1 MTDLREATQDDWQWL
16 LAESEPIGGAQIV
29 SNGVL
34 HTLSD
39 YDAIIAYSGDQRT
52 GFAVYRLDLPKAELL
67 AIRAVTQWSGV
78 GTQLIRN
85 VEERVKAKGAQT
97 LWLCTTND
105 NISAI
110 QFYQRRG
117 YRFRALHTGEF
128 QNVLKIKSI
137 DPDTPVVG
145 QNGIVIRD
153 ELVFE
158 KVL

>member
-1 MTDLREATQDDWQWL
+1 MIELRNATHEDWQWL

-39 YDAIIAYSGDQRT
+39 HNAIVALSEDQRV
-52 GFAVYRLDLPKAELL
+52 GFAVYRLDLPEAELL
-67 AIRAVTQWSGV
+67 AIRAVQQWGGV
-78 GTQLIRN
+78 GTMLIQN
-85 VEERVKAKGAQT
+85 VERRVKAKGAQK

-117 YRFRALHTGEF
+117 YRFRALHAGEF
-128 QNVLKIKSI
+128 QNVLKIKGF
-137 DPDTPVVG
+137 DADTPVVG
-145 QNGIVIRD
+145 QNRIVIRD

-158 KVL
+158 KTL

>member
-1 MTDLREATQDDWQWL
+1 MTDLREATQDDWRWL
-16 LAESEPIGGAQIV
+16 LAESAPIGGQQIV

-39 YDAIIAYSGDQRT
+39 YDAVVAYAGNQRV
-52 GFAVYRLDLPKAELL
+52 GFAVFRLDLPEAELL
-67 AIRAVTQWSGV
+67 AIRAVAQWGGV

-128 QNVLKIKSI
+128 QNVLRIKGI
-137 DPDTPVVG
+137 DPETPVVG
-145 QNGIVIRD
+145 QNNIVIRD

-158 KVL
+158 KSL